1 MFFQVGGEFFET
13 VLNQMNSFGR
23 VSICG
28 CISQYNLLEP
38 PKGINNPIYVIIYI
52 LIIHICIYI
61 VRPISGLILGKQLTV
76 QGFMVY
82 RWLSS
87 WPAAFK
93 EIAQWI
99 AEVLFIRYLPCC
111 CCKSLNFTI
120 FFLFKGQ
127 TEV

>member
-28 CISQYNLLEP
+28 YISQYNLLEP

-76 QGFMVY
+76 QGFIVH
-82 RWLSS
+82 RWLSN
-87 WPAAFK
+87 WPTAFK
-93 EIAQWI
+93 EMTQWI
-99 AEVLFIRYLPCC
+99 
-111 CCKSLNFTI
+111 
-120 FFLFKGQ
+120 
-127 TEV
+127 TEVILPQ